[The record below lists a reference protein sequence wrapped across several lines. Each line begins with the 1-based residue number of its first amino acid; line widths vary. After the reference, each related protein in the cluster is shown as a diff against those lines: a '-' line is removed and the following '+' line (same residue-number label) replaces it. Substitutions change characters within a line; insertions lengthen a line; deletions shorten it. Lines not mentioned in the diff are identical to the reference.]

1 MHPQSAIWNRSRKQ
15 RLNHSDML
23 TKSSLRDY
31 VGIMTG
37 ISGNTQYNTPQNK
50 ISMHWKKNKS
60 YFQLLYHDIMMQRK
74 LKAIN
79 TISLLLTIVSSL
91 IAWPITTFFTPYKGT
106 IILIS
111 ISAFIML
118 YQGRQVPQ
126 PIVVKLDPVMLFTCG
141 FLLKIQKKARSGS
154 NVTQLQSN
162 ANGRSM

>member
-1 MHPQSAIWNRSRKQ
+1 MF
-15 RLNHSDML
+15 

-50 ISMHWKKNKS
+50 ISMHWKKNES
-60 YFQLLYHDIMMQRK
+60 YFQLYYHDIMMQRK

-91 IAWPITTFFTPYKGT
+91 IAWPITTFFTPDKGT
-106 IILIS
+106 VILIS
-111 ISAFIML
+111 ISAFIVL

-126 PIVVKLDPVMLFTCG
+126 LIVVKLDPVMLFTCG
-141 FLLKIQKKARSGS
+141 FTQNSKESQERVKCYTAAIQCQWPL
-154 NVTQLQSN
+154 NVNPLITNST
-162 ANGRSM
+162 